1 MDWLNTDKIS
11 YSDMIELLNRTH
23 NKRVELESKNNW
35 DAFVN
40 EIPFED
46 FIFQIYWAMYELILD
61 DLKEQGVNYYD
72 YDLIPTVAEFLTLK
86 DFITED
92 KKNMRLSIR
101 DFLKKYDCVLISE
114 AVEKFFN
121 NLFKELLI

>member
-61 DLKEQGVNYYD
+61 DLKEQGVN
-72 YDLIPTVAEFLTLK
+72 
-86 DFITED
+86 
-92 KKNMRLSIR
+92 
-101 DFLKKYDCVLISE
+101 
-114 AVEKFFN
+114 
-121 NLFKELLI
+121 